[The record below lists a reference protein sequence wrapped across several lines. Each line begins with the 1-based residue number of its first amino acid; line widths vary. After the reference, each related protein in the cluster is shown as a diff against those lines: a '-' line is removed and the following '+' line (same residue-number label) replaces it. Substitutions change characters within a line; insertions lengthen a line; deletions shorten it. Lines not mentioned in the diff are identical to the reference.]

1 MLLNFKFKNWKS
13 FAEENEISCYSTY
26 EKQHGH
32 RRAHIRKYNQ
42 NILPIKAIFGGNA
55 AGKSNVPLNS

>member
-1 MLLNFKFKNWKS
+1 MSNNSLVVRGCIES

-42 NILPIKAIFGGNA
+42 NAN
-55 AGKSNVPLNS
+55 